1 MSPGPLKAQ
10 RARNQDAY
18 EALAFGTCLSP
29 TGRQPGVG
37 HGWPALGRQRLFAMD
52 GTPEARDVKVTP
64 DVTRD
69 VTHQLVEVC
78 EPIHG
83 PLVKWVVGA
92 PLSRIEAF
100 PVLAVDART
109 WRRSCGVGASGSPFR
124 LAKDAT
130 GPRLTSTPPDWAAK
144 QQTGTART
152 QFGEQSQLL
161 IGGSRR
167 RRGHEGFS
175 DWGLGGGVAGNF
187 EWQWFGSSWRRLS
200 GMTGWRWKVPA
211 LRVVGFWGLE
221 HKKRSRGK

>member
-1 MSPGPLKAQ
+1 
-10 RARNQDAY
+10 
-18 EALAFGTCLSP
+18 
-29 TGRQPGVG
+29 
-37 HGWPALGRQRLFAMD
+37 
-52 GTPEARDVKVTP
+52 VKVTP

-175 DWGLGGGVAGNF
+175 DWGLGGGRSDRDARSLHGAALYTSICGAWRSGVVAAMVF
-187 EWQWFGSSWRRLS
+187 EIG
-200 GMTGWRWKVPA
+200 
-211 LRVVGFWGLE
+211 
-221 HKKRSRGK
+221 